1 MTKRIQYFDIA
12 RGIGIICVVLSHTLL
27 DSQRIDGLSFGV
39 AETWIFRI
47 CFSFHMPLFFILSG
61 YFMRPNRKFQWCK
74 ESSELLATYAISSIA
89 VIALNAVRE
98 DINHRSV
105 IDSIKSG
112 LLLLYMVAELGF
124 QTVHGM

>member
-98 DINHRSV
+98 GPLS
-105 IDSIKSG
+105 K
-112 LLLLYMVAELGF
+112 
-124 QTVHGM
+124 